1 VNAQSV
7 RQHLIAL
14 PRRWKQA
21 VLVLIDAGIL
31 LFALHGATRFAST
44 GAGIPLEVGPG
55 QTWLALLVAIPLFAK
70 AGYYRTVIRFQ
81 SGELVLTTAGLLI
94 LTAALMLAAAQVLSA
109 GAFSLSRAGAL
120 GFVSLALLGIV
131 ASRVLMRRL
140 LHGHNQ
146 RRARRKDA
154 VIVYGA
160 GNAGARLLN
169 ALRESGRFRAVAA
182 VDDNPDLHGR
192 LLAGVPVWPPA
203 ELRRLTKDFR
213 AQRILLAMPSV
224 SRSRRQSII
233 DQLMDLNVR
242 IQTVPDV
249 ADIIAGAARVD
260 DLREVDALDLL
271 GRNPVPPDA
280 ELLAA
285 CVTGKVVLVTGA
297 GGSIGS
303 ELCRQIVQLKPRK
316 LIILDVA
323 EHLLYQV
330 DRELRQ
336 IIETRA
342 LDFELVALLGSVH
355 HRPRMERVMQVYG
368 VQTVYHAAAYKHVPI
383 VEQNMLEGVHN
394 NIMGTWY
401 AAEAAEAAAVETFVL
416 ISTDKAVMPTS
427 VMGATKRAAEMT
439 LQGMTRR
446 GTRTRF
452 CIVRFGNVL
461 DSSGSVVPLFREQI
475 TRGGPVT
482 VTDREVTRY
491 FMTIPEAAQLVIQ
504 ASALCKGGDVFV
516 LDMGQPVKIYDLAC
530 RMILM
535 MGKTIRDDGNPN
547 GEIRLEFTGL
557 RPGEKL
563 YEELLIGSDVTAT
576 EHPKIL
582 RAMEESLPWP
592 DTLVALQGLLKAAEN
607 LDCDQAVGL
616 LREIVCGYQTGPAQ
630 VCDLTWAAARR
641 AQPAADLSL
650 DLVNGEARSKAQ
662 VAEPEDSATDQEAE
676 KLRHR
681 MPA

>member
-1 VNAQSV
+1 MNAQAV
-7 RQHLIAL
+7 RHSLIAL
-14 PRRWKQA
+14 PRFWKQGIL
-21 VLVLIDAGIL
+21 VLVDSAL
-31 LFALHGATRFAST
+31 LVTALHGLAWFAST
-44 GAGIPLEVGPG
+44 GTDGPFGVGNG
-55 QTWLALLVAIPLFAK
+55 QTFVALAVAIPLFAK
-70 AGYYRTVIRFQ
+70 AGFYRTVIRFPGGQ
-81 SGELVLTTAGLLI
+81 MLLSTAGLLAV
-94 LTAALMLAAAQVLSA
+94 TAAIMLATSQLIPVEALRI
-109 GAFSLSRAGAL
+109 SRAGAL
-120 GFVSLALLGIV
+120 CFVSLALLGIV
-131 ASRVLMRRL
+131 ASRVLMRQL
-140 LHGHNQ
+140 LHGHSQ
-146 RRARRKDA
+146 QGSRRKDA

-160 GNAGARLLN
+160 GSAGARLLN
-169 ALRESGRFRAVAA
+169 ALNESGRFRAVAA

-192 LLAGVPVWPPA
+192 LLAGVAVWPPS
-203 ELRRLTKDFR
+203 ELRRLTQDLR
-213 AQRILLAMPSV
+213 AHRILLAMPSV

-249 ADIIAGAARVD
+249 ADIIAGVARVD

-280 ELLAA
+280 ALLAA

-303 ELCRQIVQLKPRK
+303 ELCRQIVQLKPRQ
-316 LIILDVA
+316 LIILDIA
-323 EHLLYQV
+323 EHLLYQL

-336 IIETRA
+336 IIETRG
-342 LDFELVALLGSVH
+342 LNFELIALLGSVH
-355 HRPRMERVMQVYG
+355 HRPRMERVMRAYG

-401 AAEAAEAAAVETFVL
+401 TAEAAEAAGVGTFVL

-427 VMGATKRAAEMT
+427 VMGATKRAAEMA

-446 GTRTRF
+446 GTKTRF

-475 TRGGPVT
+475 VRGGPVT
-482 VTDREVTRY
+482 VTDIDVTRY

-516 LDMGQPVKIYDLAC
+516 LDMGPPVKIYDLAC

-535 MGKTIRDDGNPN
+535 MGKTIRDNDNPT
-547 GEIRLEFTGL
+547 GEVELEVTGL
-557 RPGEKL
+557 RLGEKL
-563 YEELLIGSDVTAT
+563 YEELLIGSDVTTT
-576 EHPKIL
+576 EHPKIM

-592 DTLVALQGLLKAAEN
+592 DTLAALQGLLKAAES
-607 LDCDQAVGL
+607 LDCDQAVRL
-616 LREIVCGYQTGPAQ
+616 LSEIVCGYQTGPAQ

-641 AQPAADLSL
+641 ESKGADMSLGMVNAEEQSRAQGTELGDTAD
-650 DLVNGEARSKAQ
+650 DKQADNF
-662 VAEPEDSATDQEAE
+662 T
-676 KLRHR
+676 R